1 MLAVFR
7 RCDQSRV
14 IIASLPLGCSYLLLF
29 VPLINNTEPFVIEI
43 GYKYTSLDISKKILM
58 EIKKYVYIYYRKY
71 VLEILQRKYVV
82 KKFSSA
88 PTSFTDSQ
96 TVTHRVLASDSPLTG
111 TRRSRCL
118 DFLPLKLRGRKA
130 ELRLWW
136 K

>member
-58 EIKKYVYIYYRKY
+58 EIKKICIYIIENMYWKYYR
-71 VLEILQRKYVV
+71 ENM
-82 KKFSSA
+82 
-88 PTSFTDSQ
+88 
-96 TVTHRVLASDSPLTG
+96 
-111 TRRSRCL
+111 
-118 DFLPLKLRGRKA
+118 
-130 ELRLWW
+130 
-136 K
+136 